1 MGDNGIRADGTV
13 VTDVHRSQHLGP
25 RADGDPVPE
34 GGVALA
40 VLKGGSTKGDALIE
54 RDVIADDGGLA
65 DHHADAMVDK
75 KAVTNGRR
83 WVDVNVREHSRNCL
97 HYSSYQAKVM
107 IPQPVGD
114 SVAPDSVE
122 AGVRQDDFERGAS
135 SGI

>member
-1 MGDNGIRADGTV
+1 MHDHAARADLGV
-13 VTDVHRSQHLGP
+13 VADPDRAEHARSRAHHDVVAER
-25 RADGDPVPE
+25 
-34 GGVALA
+34 GVALA
-40 VLKGGSTKGDALIE
+40 VLKGGSTKGDALVE
-54 RDVIADDGGLA
+54 RDVIANDGGLA

-135 SGI
+135 SRI